1 MRDCATTL
9 VSELSSNELMELRVI
24 LVYKKLKGIHLEIG
38 TAAGGTLCELMCFYR
53 EKLKFSPKF
62 IVVDP
67 FKYFPNQYEKV
78 LENLSIHNLASSS
91 VDFVQ
96 SSSNDAFLVFSRA
109 PRTLGFILID
119 GNHKAKYVMKD
130 LRWAKYLSVGGILCL
145 HDYSSLQKGVKL
157 TTDRFLRT
165 NLNYKILKHVDQLL
179 IIEKTAETS
188 TEEVRFADICYTS
201 ILSLKLQF
209 EKSLQ
214 KRMRKLFLSKLKFGI
229 TGVFWPQ

>member
-1 MRDCATTL
+1 MRECATTL
-9 VSELSSNELMELRVI
+9 VSELSSNELMELKVI
-24 LVYKKLKGIHLEIG
+24 LIYKKLKGIHLEIG

-53 EKLKFSPKF
+53 EKLKISPKF

-96 SSSNDAFLVFSRA
+96 SSSNDAFLVFSQA
-109 PRTLGFILID
+109 PRTLDFILID
-119 GNHKAKYVMKD
+119 GNHKANYVMKD

-157 TTDRFLRT
+157 TTDRFLT
-165 NLNYKILKHVDQLL
+165 KNLNYKILKQIDQLL
-179 IIEKTAETS
+179 IVEKIAES
-188 TEEVRFADICYTS
+188 SAEEVSTFDLFFSNLI
-201 ILSLKLQF
+201 SLKLQF
-209 EKSLQ
+209 EKSFNKKI
-214 KRMRKLFLSKLKFGI
+214 KRLIYGKN
-229 TGVFWPQ
+229 